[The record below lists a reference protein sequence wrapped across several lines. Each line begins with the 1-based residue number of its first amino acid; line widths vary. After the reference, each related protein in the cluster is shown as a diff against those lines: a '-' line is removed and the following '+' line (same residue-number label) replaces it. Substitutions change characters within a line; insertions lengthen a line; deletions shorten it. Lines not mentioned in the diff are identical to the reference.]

1 MTVRFTEDEPD
12 QPVFYV
18 EYTFISQRSRSYPSY
33 GLFDTSYYT
42 RRYEETSE
50 QSVGP
55 FDSKGEAE
63 QAMFSVLSSGTA
75 KHVRIAEYESR
86 KEYQRCQH
94 ERYKIMMEGMMA
106 RMGLV
111 KDPETG
117 EWSEYKS
124 KYEPEPPPK
133 KKRRWL

>member
-18 EYTFISQRSRSYPSY
+18 EYTFISQRSY

-86 KEYQRCQH
+86 KEYQRYQR
-94 ERYKIMMEGMMA
+94 ERYKTMMEGMMV

-117 EWSEYKS
+117 EWSLLKS
-124 KYEPEPPPK
+124 PPPK
-133 KKRRWL
+133 KKKWRY

>member
-18 EYTFISQRSRSYPSY
+18 EYTFISQRSHSYPSY
-33 GLFDTSYYT
+33 TSYYT
-42 RRYEETSE
+42 QTSE

-86 KEYQRCQH
+86 KEYQRYQR
-94 ERYKIMMEGMMA
+94 ERYKTMMEDMMV

-117 EWSEYKS
+117 EWSLLKS
-124 KYEPEPPPK
+124 PPPK
-133 KKRRWL
+133 KKKWRY